1 MEAQNMSF
9 ATFSFPA
16 EIIQHDIPNSEVSAY
31 LDNLNRTH
39 IAWLKTIGSNQSLM
53 YTVYDNL
60 AITTVEIPTP
70 SNTERKAAPY
80 LILDAN
86 NHPHIT
92 YFVKRDPTNS
102 SGNTGNFAV
111 MYAGDPEGD
120 GSFEVSQVSTNPASP
135 TSNLETI
142 YDCYVNGRP
151 SIALDGTQLII
162 SYLADASTL
171 TSYDNYM
178 IFATKNGSSWS
189 RSQEYNT
196 DNYGVTFT
204 SPSNDINLPYR
215 MTPSYH
221 NAWLDISNY
230 NPHFNFKT
238 GNSWTNVT
246 VPQYSGYT
254 NIYNTQIDY
263 DNSNNLHFMW
273 FSDDSSRFYHTNI
286 NGASIGPVDEIDII
300 GKKKTTSNL
309 LM

>member
-1 MEAQNMSF
+1 
-9 ATFSFPA
+9 
-16 EIIQHDIPNSEVSAY
+16 
-31 LDNLNRTH
+31 
-39 IAWLKTIGSNQSLM
+39 
-53 YTVYDNL
+53 
-60 AITTVEIPTP
+60 
-70 SNTERKAAPY
+70 
-80 LILDAN
+80 
-86 NHPHIT
+86 
-92 YFVKRDPTNS
+92 
-102 SGNTGNFAV
+102 
-111 MYAGDPEGD
+111 
-120 GSFEVSQVSTNPASP
+120 
-135 TSNLETI
+135 
-142 YDCYVNGRP
+142 
-151 SIALDGTQLII
+151 
-162 SYLADASTL
+162 
-171 TSYDNYM
+171 M

-300 GKKKTTSNL
+300 GKKKTTSNFHPATVDMSNGKL
-309 LM
+309 YMSYQRNSNSDIYVMTKDINNNTIETGITAVGTYYGKRCMNVNNGFISLVTASQTNGKIYISTNTASNSIKEISDNGFSISPNPAAEFVCFNLNMKNASNLKMNIYSILGVLIKSEKLNPNQSEIFTGDLNNGNYIMEIISGDNVYTQKFIIQK